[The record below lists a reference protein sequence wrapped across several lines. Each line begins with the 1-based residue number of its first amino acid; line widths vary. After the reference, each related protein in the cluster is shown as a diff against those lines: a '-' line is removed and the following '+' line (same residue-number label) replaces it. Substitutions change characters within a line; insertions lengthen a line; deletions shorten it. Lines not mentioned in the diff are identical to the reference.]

1 MKKVIMF
8 TTQTWPHCRTAKVYL
23 REKGIDYEERDVN
36 VDVAARNEFLKRGLR
51 GVPSFLIDDE
61 VVVGLDKG
69 KIEEL
74 LGL

>member
-1 MKKVIMF
+1 M
-8 TTQTWPHCRTAKVYL
+8 YL
-23 REKGIDYEERDVN
+23 REKGIDYEEKDVN
-36 VDVAARNEFLKRGLR
+36 VDAEARNEFLKRGLR

-69 KIEEL
+69 RIEAL

>member
-1 MKKVIMF
+1 
-8 TTQTWPHCRTAKVYL
+8 VYL
-23 REKGIDYEERDVN
+23 REKGIDYEEKDVN
-36 VDVAARNEFLKRGLR
+36 VDAEARNEFLKRGLR

-69 KIEEL
+69 RIEAL

>member
-8 TTQTWPHCRTAKVYL
+8 TTQTWPHCHTAKAYL

-36 VDVAARNEFLKRGLR
+36 VDVVARNEFLKRGLR

-61 VVVGLDKG
+61 VVVGLDKE